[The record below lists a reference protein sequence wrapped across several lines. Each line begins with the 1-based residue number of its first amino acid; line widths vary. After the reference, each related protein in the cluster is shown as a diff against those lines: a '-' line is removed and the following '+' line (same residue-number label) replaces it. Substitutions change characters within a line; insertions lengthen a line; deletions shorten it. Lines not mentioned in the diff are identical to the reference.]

1 VPYSLILDLKF
12 EISDLQQRFNL
23 EIRSMQTTPV
33 RMEQFRSSVLAV
45 PPLARDDSD
54 RICRQENERLM
65 RHIEGGGVSMLLYG
79 GNANLY
85 HIRPSEYASLLE
97 MLEAT
102 AGKETLVIP
111 SVGPSYGLMMDQAEI
126 LKSTRFPTAMVLPT
140 KAVMTE
146 AGLMNGFRR
155 FVEAFGRP
163 AVLYIKEEGY
173 ISPEGAAEL
182 VRDGLVSFIKY
193 AIVRKDPADDDFL
206 DRLVSLV
213 DTPLICSGIGE
224 QPALIHMTKF
234 RLNGYT
240 SGCVCVNPALSQQML
255 RAITSKDYDLAEKIR
270 RIFLP
275 LEDIRNEIHPI
286 RVLHEAIALC
296 DIAKTGRH
304 FPLLSGITESAADR
318 VRRVAT
324 ELLAIG

>member
-1 VPYSLILDLKF
+1 
-12 EISDLQQRFNL
+12 
-23 EIRSMQTTPV
+23 
-33 RMEQFRSSVLAV
+33 MEQFRSSVLAV
-45 PPLARDDSD
+45 PPLARDEAD
-54 RICRQENERLM
+54 RICGKENKRLIQ
-65 RHIEGGGVSMLLYG
+65 HIEAGGVSMLLYG

-85 HIRPSEYASLLE
+85 HIRPSEYGSLLE
-97 MLEAT
+97 IVESA
-102 AGKETLVIP
+102 AGNDTLVIP
-111 SVGPSYGLMMDQAEI
+111 SVGPSFGLMMDQAEL

-155 FVEAFGRP
+155 FVDAFGRP

-240 SGCVCVNPALSQQML
+240 SGCVCINPSLSQQML

-270 RIFLP
+270 KIFLP
-275 LEDIRNEIHPI
+275 LEELRNEINPI

-296 DIAKTGRH
+296 DIAQTGRH

-318 VRRVAT
+318 VRRAAT
-324 ELLAIG
+324 ELLAVG

>member
-1 VPYSLILDLKF
+1 
-12 EISDLQQRFNL
+12 
-23 EIRSMQTTPV
+23 
-33 RMEQFRSSVLAV
+33 MEQFRSSVLAV
-45 PPLARDDSD
+45 PPLAREDGD
-54 RICRQENERLM
+54 RISRKENERLI
-65 RHIEGGGVSMLLYG
+65 RHIELGGVSMLLYG

-85 HIRPSEYASLLE
+85 HVRPSEYASLLE
-97 MLEAT
+97 ILEAA
-102 AGKETLVIP
+102 AGKDTLVIP
-111 SVGPSYGLMMDQAEI
+111 SVGPSYGLMMDQADI

-146 AGLMNGFRR
+146 AGLMNGFRK

-173 ISPEGAAEL
+173 ISPEGASEL

-193 AIVRKDPADDDFL
+193 AIVRKDPADDEFL

-224 QPALIHMTKF
+224 QPALVHMTKF

-270 RIFLP
+270 KIFLP
-275 LEDIRNEIHPI
+275 LEDLRNEINPI
-286 RVLHEAIALC
+286 RVLHEAVALC

-324 ELLAIG
+324 ELLAVG

>member
-1 VPYSLILDLKF
+1 
-12 EISDLQQRFNL
+12 
-23 EIRSMQTTPV
+23 MQTTPV

-240 SGCVCVNPALSQQML
+240 SGCVCINPALSQQML

-275 LEDIRNEIHPI
+275 LEDLRNEIHPI

>member
-1 VPYSLILDLKF
+1 
-12 EISDLQQRFNL
+12 
-23 EIRSMQTTPV
+23 
-33 RMEQFRSSVLAV
+33 
-45 PPLARDDSD
+45 
-54 RICRQENERLM
+54 
-65 RHIEGGGVSMLLYG
+65 MLLYG

-85 HIRPSEYASLLE
+85 HIRPSEYASMLE
-97 MLEAT
+97 MLEAV
-102 AGKETLVIP
+102 AAKDTLVIP

-155 FVEAFGRP
+155 FVEACGRP

-193 AIVRKDPADDDFL
+193 AIVRKDPAYDDFL

-240 SGCVCVNPALSQQML
+240 SGCVCVNPALSQRML
-255 RAITSKDYDLAEKIR
+255 RAITSKEYDLAEKIR
-270 RIFLP
+270 KIFLP
-275 LEDIRNEIHPI
+275 LEDLRNEINPI
-286 RVLHEAIALC
+286 RVLHEAVALC

-304 FPLLSGITESAADR
+304 FPLLSGITESTADR
-318 VRRVAT
+318 VRQAAM
-324 ELLAIG
+324 ELLAVG

>member
-1 VPYSLILDLKF
+1 
-12 EISDLQQRFNL
+12 
-23 EIRSMQTTPV
+23 MQTTPV

-45 PPLARDDSD
+45 PPLARDEND
-54 RICRQENERLM
+54 RICAKENKRLIQ
-65 RHIEGGGVSMLLYG
+65 HIERGGVSMLLYG

-85 HIRPSEYASLLE
+85 HIRPSEYASMLE
-97 MLEAT
+97 MLEAV
-102 AGKETLVIP
+102 AAKDTLVIP

-155 FVEAFGRP
+155 FVEACGRP

-193 AIVRKDPADDDFL
+193 AIVRKDPAYDDFL
-206 DRLVSLV
+206 ERLVSLV

-224 QPALIHMTKF
+224 QPALIHLTKF

-240 SGCVCVNPALSQQML
+240 SGCVCVNPTLSQRML
-255 RAITSKDYDLAEKIR
+255 RAITSKEYDLAEKIR
-270 RIFLP
+270 KIFLP
-275 LEDIRNEIHPI
+275 LEDLRNEINPI
-286 RVLHEAIALC
+286 RVLHEAVALC

-304 FPLLSGITESAADR
+304 FPLLSGITESTADR
-318 VRRVAT
+318 VRQAAM
-324 ELLAIG
+324 ELLAVG

>member
-1 VPYSLILDLKF
+1 
-12 EISDLQQRFNL
+12 
-23 EIRSMQTTPV
+23 
-33 RMEQFRSSVLAV
+33 MEQFRSSVLAV
-45 PPLARDDSD
+45 PPLAREDGD
-54 RICRQENERLM
+54 RISRKENERLI
-65 RHIEGGGVSMLLYG
+65 RHIELGGVSMLLYG
-79 GNANLY
+79 GNAKLY
-85 HIRPSEYASLLE
+85 HVRPSEYASLLE
-97 MLEAT
+97 ILEAA
-102 AGKETLVIP
+102 AGKDTLVIP
-111 SVGPSYGLMMDQAEI
+111 SVGPSYGLMMDQADI
-126 LKSTRFPTAMVLPT
+126 LKSTRFPTARVLPT

-146 AGLMNGFRR
+146 AGLMNGFRK

-173 ISPEGAAEL
+173 ISPEGASEL

-193 AIVRKDPADDDFL
+193 AIVRKDPADDEFL

-224 QPALIHMTKF
+224 QPALVHMTKF

-270 RIFLP
+270 KIFLP
-275 LEDIRNEIHPI
+275 LEDLRNEINPI
-286 RVLHEAIALC
+286 RVLHEAVALC

-324 ELLAIG
+324 ELLAVG